1 MHRLPEHLRRSPGRP
16 PRSTWTA
23 VRPRRPSA
31 RRPRTGPPRRP
42 DVAPPRTAITL
53 NYGRWELHPP
63 ALVPRP
69 GRGSGGGP
77 PSPGILAPWLARA
90 AVVQVRH
97 AAPESSAMGRPGS
110 SAAESSCRRR
120 RHHPAVEFGRLP
132 RSRLT
137 GTPARRRPAGH
148 RGWRVRDAPSA
159 RAASLASSAAL
170 LTHRATPL
178 PGPTS
183 GRRPLRH
190 SPRQPLRHSLRVGGA
205 YPWLRW
211 PSASVLVSPPSW
223 G

>member
-1 MHRLPEHLRRSPGRP
+1 MP
-16 PRSTWTA
+16 W
-23 VRPRRPSA
+23 
-31 RRPRTGPPRRP
+31 
-42 DVAPPRTAITL
+42 
-53 NYGRWELHPP
+53 
-63 ALVPRP
+63 P

-77 PSPGILAPWLARA
+77 PSPGILATRLARG

-110 SAAESSCRRR
+110 SAAETGGRRR

-137 GTPARRRPAGH
+137 EIPTSRRPAGH
-148 RGWRVRDAPSA
+148 GRWRGRDAPSA

-178 PGPTS
+178 PGPTT

-205 YPWLRW
+205 YPGLRW

-223 G
+223 GQSAAKTAADWPPEGGLTSTDVLGQRSQGCAPPARRQ